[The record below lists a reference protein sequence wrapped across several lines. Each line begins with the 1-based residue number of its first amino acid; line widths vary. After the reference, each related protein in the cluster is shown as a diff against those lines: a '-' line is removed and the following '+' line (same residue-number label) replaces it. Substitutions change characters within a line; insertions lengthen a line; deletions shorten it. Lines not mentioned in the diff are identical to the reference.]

1 MINQFL
7 AGAEDLPDDI
17 NEAMDVLLNLK
28 STVSERIANVQ
39 MELGEIAGLFLIYE
53 ED

>member
-7 AGAEDLPDDI
+7 AGAEDLPDDV
-17 NEAMDVLLNLK
+17 NEAMDGLLHLK
-28 STVSERIANVQ
+28 TTVSERIAGVQ
-39 MELGEIAGLFLIYE
+39 KELGAIAGIIKSYE